1 MKESASEKERE
12 SQDAFSLREHNLTR
26 NVNCVGVRECVVLV
40 GFLRGKEKNTSG
52 GGDPYLFC
60 EDCELKSAGSV
71 RMQWPDFVRRALVLS
86 DPFEQVVTNQIKA
99 ASR

>member
-1 MKESASEKERE
+1 MKESANERARERE
-12 SQDAFSLREHNLTR
+12 PGCILTEGTQSDSECKLCGCAR
-26 NVNCVGVRECVVLV
+26 VRCT
-40 GFLRGKEKNTSG
+40 GRILRGKEKSAR

-60 EDCELKSAGSV
+60 EDCEWKSAGSV
-71 RMQWPDFVRRALVLS
+71 RMQWPDFARRALVLS

>member
-52 GGDPYLFC
+52 GGGPVFILRGLRVEIRWLSANAVARFC
-60 EDCELKSAGSV
+60 PTSARSVGSV
-71 RMQWPDFVRRALVLS
+71 
-86 DPFEQVVTNQIKA
+86 
-99 ASR
+99 